1 VHDDR
6 ETTMKRAG
14 RHLAGAL
21 LATPLRLAASPE
33 QFGAF
38 LRSDVPKW
46 AEVVRTSGAKGE

>member
-1 VHDDR
+1 
-6 ETTMKRAG
+6 MKRAG

-38 LRSDVPKW
+38 LRSEVPKW
-46 AEVVRTSGAKGE
+46 AEVVRTSEAKAE